1 MSAPGQKLEKSY
13 PGGVRMRSQLL
24 KRIQLLEQRLDLAKP
39 VLIRY
44 SWVKRLPKEYVGERH
59 VVIVKRTPTRLQG
72 FEWCRFE
79 ERPGAAP
86 PDLDD
91 SSLTV
96 CLTKRAAEAQRKP

>member
-1 MSAPGQKLEKSY
+1 
-13 PGGVRMRSQLL
+13 VRSRLL
-24 KRIQLLEQRLDLAKP
+24 KRIQLLEQRLELARP
-39 VLIRY
+39 VLIQY
-44 SWVKRLPKEYVGERH
+44 SWLKRLPKEYVGERH
-59 VVIVKRTPTRLQG
+59 VVIVKRTTTGPG
-72 FEWCRFE
+72 FEWCRSE